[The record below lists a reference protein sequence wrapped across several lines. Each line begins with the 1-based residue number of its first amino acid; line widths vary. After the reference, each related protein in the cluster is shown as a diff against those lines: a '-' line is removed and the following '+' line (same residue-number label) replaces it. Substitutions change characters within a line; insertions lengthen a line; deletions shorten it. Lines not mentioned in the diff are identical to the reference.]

1 ELTAEDAEGR
11 RGRFTSLPLRTSAF
25 LCGEKQNMPLLQ
37 KQNCPSCGQPMDRH
51 PAGRFPHCGTDGRRH
66 VQEERDRETAIE
78 KVVAVIST
86 MLVIGLSLF
95 VGGCTVVE
103 GVLVYAAAGV
113 LVWWWG
119 RRTFGLPSP
128 SDRDD

>member
-1 ELTAEDAEGR
+1 M
-11 RGRFTSLPLRTSAF
+11 PLRQRFHCPA
-25 LCGEKQNMPLLQ
+25 CGELMQ
-37 KQNCPSCGQPMDRH
+37 RR
-51 PAGRFPHCGTDGRRH
+51 PAGRCPHCGVDVRQH

-86 MLVIGLSLF
+86 ILVLGLSLF
-95 VGGCTVVE
+95 AGGCTVVE

-113 LVWWWG
+113 VVWWWG
-119 RRTFGLPSP
+119 RRTFGLPTP